1 MTSAI
6 ELSSNTLRCEIAP
19 ALGGCIAG
27 LWLGDT
33 PVLRSTPAPMLT
45 TVRQSGSYP
54 LVPFSNRVGHA
65 TLQWAGTGHPLVHNN
80 AEEPHA
86 IHGVGW
92 QRPWTVLEASAQFAL
107 LSYEHKPDEAWPFAF
122 DTSQAFR
129 LSANALELTLS
140 ITNQS
145 AVAAP
150 VGLGWHPYFVKR
162 PRSHIAFEATG
173 RWEMSPE
180 KLPTHRSAAQGLDMN
195 CAALDVDHCFDG
207 WSGVVHLRDEALH
220 TRLTSSLRRLV
231 VFTNDTRDFVAI
243 EPVSHVNNAL
253 NLMASTG
260 ASAESLGVRV
270 LQPGES
276 MSAEMSIHVEGVT

>member
-1 MTSAI
+1 MTTAL
-6 ELSSNTLRCEIAP
+6 ELSCDTFRCEIAP

-33 PVLRSTPAPMLT
+33 PVLRSSPAHALT
-45 TVRQSGSYP
+45 TARQSGSYP

-65 TLQWAGTGHPLVHNN
+65 TLKWNGTSHPLVQNN
-80 AEEPHA
+80 VGEPHS

-92 QRPWTVLEASAQFAL
+92 ARPWTVLEASAEFAL
-107 LSYEHKPDEAWPFAF
+107 LSYEHKPDESWPFAF

-129 LSANALELTLS
+129 LTANELALTLS

-162 PRSHIAFEATG
+162 SRSRIAFEASG
-173 RWEMSPE
+173 RWEMSAE
-180 KLPTHRSAAQGLDMN
+180 KLPTHRLPAHGLDAD
-195 CAALDVDHCFDG
+195 CATLDVDHCFDG
-207 WSGVVHLRDEALH
+207 WPGVVHLRDEVLH
-220 TRLTSSLRRLV
+220 TRLTSSLNRLV
-231 VFTNDTRDFVAI
+231 VYTHPSRDFVAI
-243 EPVSHVNNAL
+243 EPVSHVNNAI
-253 NLMASTG
+253 NLMTSSGTP
-260 ASAESLGVRV
+260 AEALGVRV

-276 MSAEMSIHVEGVT
+276 MSAEMRIHVERAA

>member
-6 ELSSNTLRCEIAP
+6 ELSSDSFRCEIVP
-19 ALGGCIAG
+19 ALGGAISG

-33 PVLRSTPAPMLT
+33 PVLRSTPAHVLT
-45 TVRQSGSYP
+45 TARHAGSYP
-54 LVPFSNRVGHA
+54 LVPFSNRVAHA
-65 TLQWAGTGHPLVHNN
+65 RLQWAGTGHPLVQTTGD
-80 AEEPHA
+80 EPHA

-92 QRPWTVLEASAQFAL
+92 QRPWTVLEASPQFAL

-129 LSANALELTLS
+129 LTPHELEITLS

-162 PRSHIAFEATG
+162 AHSHVTFEATG
-173 RWEMSPE
+173 RWEMSAE
-180 KLPTHRSAAQGLDMN
+180 KLPTHRVAASGVDAD
-195 CAALDVDHCFDG
+195 CALLDVDHCYEG
-207 WSGVVHLRDEALH
+207 WPGVAHLRDEVLH
-220 TRLTSSLRRLV
+220 TRITSSLRRLV
-231 VFTNDTRDFVAI
+231 AFTNGSKDFVAL
-243 EPVSHVNNAL
+243 EPVSHVNNAI
-253 NLMASTG
+253 NLMGTSG
-260 ASAESLGVRV
+260 ANADELGVRI

-276 MSAEMSIHVEGVT
+276 MSAEMSIYVERVS